1 MSKKVFLYTMDGC
14 PFCQEV
20 KGLLKEAEIKFIERD
35 CDDYEMQY
43 EILKENTNNNEFV
56 PAFEIRDSDNMTKR
70 FLVPD
75 RDFEELEHAVYLIK
89 NQLQ

>member
-1 MSKKVFLYTMDGC
+1 MDGC